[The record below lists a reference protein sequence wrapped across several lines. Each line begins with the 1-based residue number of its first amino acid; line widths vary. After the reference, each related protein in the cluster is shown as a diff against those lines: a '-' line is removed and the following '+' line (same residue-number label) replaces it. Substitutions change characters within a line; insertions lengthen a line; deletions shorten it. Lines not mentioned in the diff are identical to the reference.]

1 MSNRFPG
8 TEAAHDAA
16 YRAVTCRCHFSLTHP
31 RDAQSRADAVTALTA
46 FLRKYPLDPQTSS
59 LQTSLKDLE
68 QQTVDASFA
77 QAVFYDRTRHA
88 RTAAIAAYRDFQRRF
103 PDVPQA
109 KEAAARLQILE
120 RSATPETAKGATNEV
135 VR

>member
-1 MSNRFPG
+1 V
-8 TEAAHDAA
+8 EAS
-16 YRAVTCRCHFSLTHP
+16 Y
-31 RDAQSRADAVTALTA
+31 
-46 FLRKYPLDPQTSS
+46 
-59 LQTSLKDLE
+59 
-68 QQTVDASFA
+68 A
-77 QAVFYDRTRHA
+77 QAVFYDRNRHD

-120 RSATPETAKGATNEV
+120 RNATPETAKGVTNEV